1 MADQGGEDLNNSL
14 YVRVA
19 ILEATLVTISKHMDK
34 IDALTKDM
42 AEVRTAVAG
51 MEKSRLNPWSLVL
64 ALMGWAVALGVGL
77 LQ

>member
-1 MADQGGEDLNNSL
+1 MADQGGEDLGNSL

-19 ILEATLVTISKHMDK
+19 ILEATLVAISKHMDK
-34 IDALTKDM
+34 IDALTEDM
-42 AEVRTAVAG
+42 AEVRTSVTG
-51 MEKSRLNPWSLVL
+51 IEKSSLNPWNLVL